1 MNANPHIDVRISPAG
16 AITIE
21 AAGYTGTT
29 CEEATAF
36 LEEAL
41 GTIGRRQR
49 TRDYY
54 RKDCSVGTR
63 SRRRTPNRQELQS

>member
-1 MNANPHIDVRISPAG
+1 MKANTRIDVRISPAG

-21 AAGYTGTT
+21 AAGYTGAT

-41 GTIGRRQR
+41 GTIGHRQR

-54 RKDCSVGTR
+54 RKDRSAGTR
-63 SRRRTPNRQELQS
+63 TRRQTGNQQEVQS

>member
-1 MNANPHIDVRISPAG
+1 MNANPHIDVCISPAG

-21 AAGYTGTT
+21 AAGYTGST

-36 LEEAL
+36 LETAL
-41 GTIGRRQR
+41 GTIGQRQR

-54 RKDCSVGTR
+54 RPERSVGTR
-63 SRRRTPNRQELQS
+63 NRRRTRNQQEVQS